1 MSQDSCLKKLPKVER
16 AKRDSLEE
24 SLHDLSEHEEFIEFD
39 QVMHIFSRHEVEVTD
54 HAKQKFKG
62 HPITFGDGDTIL
74 TGK

>member
-1 MSQDSCLKKLPKVER
+1 MSQDSCLKKLPKVEK
-16 AKRDSLEE
+16 AKRESLEE
-24 SLHDLSEHEEFIEFD
+24 SLQDLNEQEEFVEFD
-39 QVMHIFSRHEVEVTD
+39 QVMHIFSKHEVEVTD